1 MSIFL
6 SLTYK
11 HPEDKEAKQIEK
23 DYRAVMK
30 DFLKFS
36 SYREAKTLFI
46 KTAMK
51 AMNDLKEPAKAKARD
66 KAKNN
71 EKKKGKSGNKIKKS
85 VKAKKRK

>member
-11 HPEDKEAKQIEK
+11 HPNDREAKQIEK

-51 AMNDLKEPAKAKARD
+51 AMNELKEPGRLKAGAKTKVNA
-66 KAKNN
+66 
-71 EKKKGKSGNKIKKS
+71 EKREKEGKRPKKT